1 MINLNEEI
9 DLVLAESLY
18 EVLAEQDPQDGAFTW
33 DDRPKRKKEP
43 ETPSPEPEED
53 EEAKKEEAKKAFE
66 IAANDPKAREI
77 AEAAKFAGK
86 LFADVDADNPIY
98 RTLGAVLANPTYD
111 KVSTWITGLPSKGD
125 IGGIV
130 WFMRKWTRLPGP
142 VRVAL
147 GAIPQIKPVIMAIEG
162 FGDNIDKIGSN
173 LLKAAGEPEVKP
185 PLALR
190 WLGFKGE
197 DIVKLADSRP
207 LTKAEED
214 ALLDTQNEAIA
225 LLTKRTIL
233 LGPRFYNNMS
243 TINKVAQVVRKYFI
257 AKTALRESDAPTPK
271 PTATETGSSSDT
283 ADLLRQLSRKVVI
296 SPAEAAKNLESLKG
310 RVKPDVIESKW
321 NKIKDKTR
329 RDQQYEITYS
339 LIRDAA
345 YGKLT
350 ESTILKEDKMVELVI
365 DFNELREKRLDESFL
380 TMFGGWV
387 EHLLKAMF
395 GGWTPPVSIRGT
407 QSDVRAFASALGGE
421 KNYIEAVGRYGLD
434 HPATYKS
441 RAKLDNAIKGFER
454 DTGLKWPF
462 K

>member
-1 MINLNEEI
+1 
-9 DLVLAESLY
+9 
-18 EVLAEQDPQDGAFTW
+18 
-33 DDRPKRKKEP
+33 
-43 ETPSPEPEED
+43 
-53 EEAKKEEAKKAFE
+53 
-66 IAANDPKAREI
+66 
-77 AEAAKFAGK
+77 
-86 LFADVDADNPIY
+86 
-98 RTLGAVLANPTYD
+98 
-111 KVSTWITGLPSKGD
+111 
-125 IGGIV
+125 
-130 WFMRKWTRLPGP
+130 
-142 VRVAL
+142 

-162 FGDNIDKIGSN
+162 FGGNIDKIGSN

-321 NKIKDKTR
+321 DKIEDKTR
-329 RDQQYEITYS
+329 RDQQYKITYS

-345 YGKLT
+345 YGKLR
-350 ESTILKEDKMVELVI
+350 ESIILKEDKMVELVI

-395 GGWTPPVSIRGT
+395 GGWTPP
-407 QSDVRAFASALGGE
+407 
-421 KNYIEAVGRYGLD
+421 
-434 HPATYKS
+434 
-441 RAKLDNAIKGFER
+441 
-454 DTGLKWPF
+454 
-462 K
+462 